1 MTGVIVVNK
10 PQDFTSFDVVAV
22 MRGCYHT
29 KKVGHSG
36 TLDPMA
42 TGVLPVFIGSATKA
56 VSILPDSD
64 KSYRAGFR
72 LGLTSDTLDIWGKC
86 TEQKAVKVTESELL
100 SVLERFRGEIYQIPP
115 MYSALKVNGQ
125 KLCDLARQGIT
136 VERQPRK
143 ITITRLEMSE
153 FDGTDGVIEV
163 DCSSG
168 TYIRAL
174 IDDIGKALG
183 TGAVMT
189 SLVRT
194 RACGCGINEA
204 YPLEELKVKPLDE
217 LEKLLL
223 PTESVFKA
231 YPEIHLDNEQKRLYL
246 NGVRLDANRLSAV
259 VTNGEMFRV
268 YGGEFLGIA
277 KITSDE
283 LISVKR
289 FDGGKEN

>member
-1 MTGVIVVNK
+1 MNPLNGVIVVNK

-86 TEQKAVKVTESELL
+86 SEQQSVNVSESA
-100 SVLERFRGEIYQIPP
+100 LESALEKFRGEIEQIPP
-115 MYSALKVNGQ
+115 MYSALKVNGH
-125 KLCDLARQGIT
+125 KLCDLARQGIE
-136 VERQPRK
+136 VERQPRR
-143 ITITRLEMSE
+143 ITVSRLERVE
-153 FDGTDGVIEV
+153 FNGADGIIDI

-174 IDDIGKALG
+174 VDDIGRALG

-194 RACGCGINEA
+194 RACGYGIDEA
-204 YPLEELKVKPLDE
+204 YPLSELKAKPPDE
-217 LEKLLL
+217 LESLLL
-223 PTESVFKA
+223 PTESVFKS
-231 YPEIHLDNEQKRLYL
+231 YPEIHLDGEQKRLYM
-246 NGVRLDANRLSAV
+246 NGVRLDANRLHNAPE
-259 VTNGEMFRV
+259 GKMFRV
-268 YGGEFLGIA
+268 YAEEFLGIA
-277 KITSDE
+277 KITADE

-289 FDGGKEN
+289 F

>member
-1 MTGVIVVNK
+1 MNGIIVVNK
-10 PQDFTSFDVVAV
+10 PREFTSFDVVAV

-29 KKVGHSG
+29 KKAGHSG

-86 TEQKAVKVTESELL
+86 SEQRKVNISE
-100 SVLERFRGEIYQIPP
+100 SVLQGALEKFLGEIDQIPP
-115 MYSALKVNGQ
+115 MYSALKINGQ
-125 KLCDLARQGIT
+125 KLCDLARRGIE
-136 VERQPRK
+136 VERQPRR
-143 ITITRLEMSE
+143 ITISRLELLG
-153 FDGTDGVIEV
+153 FDGIDGVIDV

-174 IDDIGKALG
+174 VDDIGGALG
-183 TGAVMT
+183 VGAVMT

-194 RACGCGINEA
+194 RACGYGIDEA
-204 YPLEELKVKPLDE
+204 YPLSELKVKPIDE
-217 LEKLLL
+217 LERLLL
-223 PTESVFKA
+223 PIDSVFGE
-231 YPEIHLDNEQKRLYL
+231 YPRLELDEEQKRLYL
-246 NGVRLDANRLSAV
+246 NGVRLDVKRLRNIPDIADIPES
-259 VTNGEMFRV
+259 EFFRV
-268 YGGEFLGIA
+268 YAGEFLGIA
-277 KITSDE
+277 KITADE

-289 FDGGKEN
+289 F

>member
-1 MTGVIVVNK
+1 MNPLNGVIVVNK

-29 KKVGHSG
+29 KKAGHSG

-56 VSILPDSD
+56 VAILPDSG

-86 TEQKAVKVTESELL
+86 SEQQSVNVSESA
-100 SVLERFRGEIYQIPP
+100 LESALEKFRGEIEQIPP
-115 MYSALKVNGQ
+115 MYSALKVNGH
-125 KLCDLARQGIT
+125 KLCDLARQGIE
-136 VERQPRK
+136 VERQPRR
-143 ITITRLEMSE
+143 IIVSRLERVE
-153 FDGTDGVIEV
+153 FNGADGIIDI

-174 IDDIGKALG
+174 VDDIGKALG

-194 RACGCGINEA
+194 RACGFSLDEA
-204 YPLEELKVKPLDE
+204 YPLSELKAKPLDE
-217 LEKLLL
+217 LESLLL
-223 PTESVFKA
+223 PTESVFKS
-231 YPEIHLDNEQKRLYL
+231 YPEIHLDGEQKRLYM
-246 NGVRLDANRLSAV
+246 NGVRLDANRLHNAPE
-259 VTNGEMFRV
+259 GKMFRV
-268 YGGEFLGIA
+268 YAEEFLGIA
-277 KITSDE
+277 KITADE

-289 FDGGKEN
+289 F